1 MSMGCRLEAQFKIIG
16 GEVMTLLVAWVGI
29 DTKGPGSAYLTSD
42 SRISWGNGEYF
53 DYARKVFAF
62 NNYPDILG
70 YCGDVLFPSIVLS
83 QITEMADNGLLFNE
97 NSTCKEKFE
106 AIKETL
112 KRAFSKYPNGE
123 KNITKDTLQIIHISR
138 EPYDNKKF
146 LCNLISWN
154 RENGWDEKEISFPE
168 KSGLLLAI
176 GSGKNEF
183 NDNYSRYK
191 VGDNQ
196 DTSRNVFHCFCDTL
210 FNIKDP
216 QCGGAPQL
224 VGLYRRPNSAALK
237 FGIIKDEK
245 RYLFGAEVDNPV
257 NPDNIRW
264 INELFELCDGNTML
278 ILNDAQRQPNRLRK
292 S

>member
-1 MSMGCRLEAQFKIIG
+1 
-16 GEVMTLLVAWVGI
+16 MTLVVAWVGI
-29 DTKGPGSAYLTSD
+29 DTKGPGSAYITSD
-42 SRISWGNGEYF
+42 SRISWGDGRYF

-97 NSTCKEKFE
+97 NFTCEEKFKT
-106 AIKETL
+106 IKETL
-112 KRAFSKYPNGE
+112 KSAFAKYPNGE
-123 KNITKDTLQIIHISR
+123 KNITSDTLQVIHISR
-138 EPYDNKKF
+138 EPTDNKKF
-146 LCNLISWN
+146 VCNLITWN
-154 RENGWDEKEISFPE
+154 RNNGWNETKITLP
-168 KSGLLLAI
+168 KTSGLLLSV

-183 NDNYSRYK
+183 ENNYRTYQI
-191 VGDNQ
+191 GDNQ

-210 FNIKDP
+210 FNIVDP

-224 VGLYRRPNSAALK
+224 VGLYRKPNSTALK
-237 FGIIKDEK
+237 FGIIKEKK

-257 NPDNIRW
+257 NADRIKW
-264 INELFELCDGNTML
+264 INEFFELCDGDTML
-278 ILNDAQRQPNRLRK
+278 KFNKAQRQPDRLRK